1 MSKKFKHRLIEN
13 TNELKFRTA
22 ELQIPIEVS
31 YLSGRVQ
38 LPKGTIITDTIGGIF
53 AHHPKLYQKRYSN
66 VYTYNPKY
74 GLLITRNDENISKIN
89 RSVNFGQ
96 EDKKKYDFVN
106 KKLKPLRC
114 QLVFG
119 DFIFPGIQSF
129 LVTGENQSAPG
140 HIVSYDNP
148 ALFLI
153 TDCLIEP
160 KVEPFDDFN
169 ELSLDCT
176 IKIDKESTLEYSMEI
191 RDTYL
196 IDGVPQDDLFD
207 SVENFIQSSWYNT
220 KNFNDNVSDDE
231 SFFTTNNNFTSQFFP
246 SEYYSNIV
254 NQSLRLV
261 GLREIYPWD
270 NSYYYLKKLIK

>member
-38 LPKGTIITDTIGGIF
+38 LPKGTIITNSVGGIF
-53 AHHPKLYQKRYSN
+53 AQHDNLSKRYSN
-66 VYTYNPKY
+66 VYTYYPEY

-89 RSVNFGQ
+89 RSINFGQ
-96 EDKKKYDFVN
+96 QDKKKYDFVN
-106 KKLKPLRC
+106 KKLEPLRC

-119 DFIFPGIQSF
+119 DFIFPGMQSF

-140 HIVSYDNP
+140 HIVDYDFP

-160 KVEPFDDFN
+160 EVEPFDDFN

-176 IKIDKESTLEYSMEI
+176 IKIDRESTLEYSMEI

-196 IDGVPQDDLFD
+196 IDGIPQDDLFD

-246 SEYYSNIV
+246 FEYYRDTA

-261 GLREIYPWD
+261 GLPEIKPWE
-270 NSYYYLKKLIK
+270 SEYYYLKKLIK

>member
-13 TNELKFRTA
+13 TNELEFRTA

-31 YLSGRVQ
+31 YISGRVQ
-38 LPKGTIITDTIGGIF
+38 LPKGTIITDSVGGIF
-53 AHHPKLYQKRYSN
+53 AQHDKLSKRYSN

-74 GLLITRNDENISKIN
+74 GLLITRNAANIFKIN
-89 RSVNFGQ
+89 RSVNFGK
-96 EDKKKYDFVN
+96 EEGKKYDFVN

-119 DFIFPGIQSF
+119 DFIFPGMQSF

-153 TDCLIEP
+153 TDCIIEP

-176 IKIDKESTLEYSMEI
+176 IKIDKESTLEYTMEN
-191 RDTYL
+191 RDTFL
-196 IDGVPQDDLFD
+196 KDGIQEDDLFD
-207 SVENFIQSSWYNT
+207 NVENFMENAWLDSV
-220 KNFNDNVSDDE
+220 NFNDNVNEDD

-254 NQSLRLV
+254 NKSLRLV